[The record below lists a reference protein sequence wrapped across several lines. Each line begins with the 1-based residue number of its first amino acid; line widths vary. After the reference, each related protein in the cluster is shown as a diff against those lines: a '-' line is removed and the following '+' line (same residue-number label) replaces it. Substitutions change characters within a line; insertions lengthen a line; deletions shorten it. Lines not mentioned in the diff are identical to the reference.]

1 MAIYN
6 IESSKKHMQSL
17 VGHNRELTGRVW
29 DAALAV
35 KCSNGT
41 FVGTQTDGVRS
52 YKGIPYALP
61 PVGRRR
67 WKAPEPAPD
76 GDGVYEAR
84 LFGRSCIQT
93 EEASERAS
101 MYIQGEDCLTLNI
114 WTASEKP
121 DAAPARPVMVFI
133 HGGAY
138 GWGGTSDPLYDGH
151 NLVHRRKDVV
161 LVTINYRTGLFGFID
176 FSQVQGG
183 EDYRESGNLG
193 LLDQIC
199 ALQWIR
205 RNIRGFGGDPGNVTI
220 FGESAGASSVSLL
233 PLIDAAQGLF
243 KRVIA
248 ESGSVA
254 LTYSREEAQTLTEKL
269 LQAAGASSVA
279 ELAALDEDRL
289 RAINEDLNDHNI
301 FPVRDGIVLPA
312 DLYAAYEEGGGTGI
326 DMLIGTNADETRYWI
341 GETGGWLIYRSLIPV
356 LARGIVHA
364 MNKEDRARA
373 KAFGAL
379 QKGDAVHRATEFVNE
394 LVFRVPSIVQ
404 AAYHARNG
412 GNTYMYYWTKKSSIP
427 HFKAC
432 HAVELAYV
440 FGNLDET
447 IFTGERADKGLSDA
461 VQDMWVSFAATGEPG
476 TKEYPWKKYVPGSRM
491 TMMLG
496 DEIHMV
502 SDPMKENRVLIE
514 PLLSYRYNGNHD
526 QVGTIRR
533 YLRHVARR
541 AARHLVLTGAAAG
554 AAACGIYGLYRL
566 RRRQN
571 Q

>member
-1 MAIYN
+1 
-6 IESSKKHMQSL
+6 MQSL
-17 VGHNRELTGRVW
+17 VGHNRELTGRAW

-41 FVGTQTDGVRS
+41 FVGTQIDGVRS

-76 GDGVYEAR
+76 GNGVYEAR
-84 LFGRSCIQT
+84 FFGRSCIQT

-101 MYIQGEDCLTLNI
+101 LYIQGEDCLTLNI
-114 WTASEKP
+114 WTASEKASP
-121 DAAPARPVMVFI
+121 KPVMVFI

-138 GWGGTSDPLYDGH
+138 GWGGTSEPLYDGYH
-151 NLVHRRKDVV
+151 LVHRRKDVV

-289 RAINEDLNDHNI
+289 RVINEDLNDHNI

-364 MNKEDRARA
+364 MNKEDKARA

-461 VQDMWVSFAATGEPG
+461 VQDMWVRFAATGEPG
-476 TKEYPWKKYVPGSRM
+476 TEKYPWEKYVPGTRM

-514 PLLSYRYNGNHD
+514 PLLSYRYNGNLD